1 NIDFTPDGIR
11 KIAESAWQVN
21 EQNENIGAR
30 RLHTVLERLMEEVS
44 FDASELNGKTVTID
58 AKYGNSDLFGN
69 VLLNDYFTFLP
80 HYYSNQIRL
89 SLTLNNHFGINREQ
103 NGYH

>member
-1 NIDFTPDGIR
+1 MATENVNIEFTQDGIR

-44 FDASELNGKTVTID
+44 FDASELGGKSITID
-58 AKYGNSDLFGN
+58 ASYVSSHLDKLVADEDLSKFI
-69 VLLNDYFTFLP
+69 L
-80 HYYSNQIRL
+80 
-89 SLTLNNHFGINREQ
+89 
-103 NGYH
+103 

>member
-1 NIDFTPDGIR
+1 MCRQPSRSTLFPYTTLFRSKALMATEGVNIDFTPDGIR

-58 AKYGNSDLFGN
+58 ANYVSDQDRKS
-69 VLLNDYFTFLP
+69 V
-80 HYYSNQIRL
+80 
-89 SLTLNNHFGINREQ
+89 E
-103 NGYH
+103 